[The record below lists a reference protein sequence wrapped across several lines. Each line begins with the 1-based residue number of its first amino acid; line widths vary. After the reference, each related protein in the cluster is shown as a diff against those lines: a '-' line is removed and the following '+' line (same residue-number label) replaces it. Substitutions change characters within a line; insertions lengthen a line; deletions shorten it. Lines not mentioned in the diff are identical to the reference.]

1 MIIVI
6 TRCENN
12 CTSHPQVRVA
22 GRYVTV
28 LLDPHSYDQ
37 VIHDPESLDFTRY
50 ARVLMDRIFNLRL
63 PHQQP
68 ERSKALMKKYVT
80 ISGVPAP
87 NAKIVVKIFTFTSR
101 VNVKAKINLR
111 KKKSPPHPLPR
122 ERHQDESRVESP
134 RYELPGI
141 RVCSC
146 CKILLL
152 IRGNIELRVFD
163 RGLRSREL

>member
-80 ISGVPAP
+80 SSGVPAP

-111 KKKSPPHPLPR
+111 KKKSPPTRSLVRGIKMKVEWSPLDTNFP
-122 ERHQDESRVESP
+122 EYESVAVVRFYS
-134 RYELPGI
+134 
-141 RVCSC
+141 
-146 CKILLL
+146 
-152 IRGNIELRVFD
+152 
-163 RGLRSREL
+163 